1 MRLSTFLAIPVA
13 ALLAIS
19 PAQAAPKDELHAAFA
34 KLIAARSFHA
44 EVTDV
49 RKNTRL
55 TSMDFVAPDRYRIKT
70 AAGPTQLVIED
81 TVYMDMDGQLMK
93 IPVPGVAKMI
103 AQYRDP
109 QFVQDI
115 ERGMQVT
122 ALPDENVDGEPA
134 KVYAYSVTRPV
145 KADAKA
151 WISPSSALP
160 IQVET
165 SGSFMGKA
173 TTTRVRYSRFDDPA
187 IHIDMPD

>member
-1 MRLSTFLAIPVA
+1 MRLPTILATFIAAVLATA
-13 ALLAIS
+13 
-19 PAQAAPKDELHAAFA
+19 PACAAPKDELHAAFA

-70 AAGPTQLVIED
+70 AAGPTQLVIAD

-122 ALPDENVDGEPA
+122 ALPDENVDGAPA
-134 KVYAYSVTRPV
+134 KVYAYAVTRPV
-145 KADAKA
+145 KADARA
-151 WISPSSALP
+151 WISPSSGLP
-160 IQVET
+160 IQIET

-173 TTTRVRYSRFDDPA
+173 ATTRVRYSRFDDPA